1 MTANDLEE
9 YMKQKF
15 IFIFA
20 MVFLL
25 ACYDNKKLP
34 EGHFAVFG
42 EQGSWMLR
50 DAWLGLVELKEA
62 RYSDISMH
70 TEMKDGVVD
79 IAEIEKQIQKGKT
92 LIWLFRS
99 MIAEDAL
106 RFLINQYP
114 HQKFALICE
123 GPVQEPESTQVA
135 NIFYAVNEGAFLAG
149 FMAAKMS
156 SKQYLGVVTGDS
168 TKDSPIYAVG
178 FYAGALAARPRIKI
192 SHINLPGKFS
202 QQAIKNAALDLN
214 ASGAD
219 IVFLALEEGL
229 QEALLAAQEK
239 KFLVIGCELQ
249 HDSLYKKNLLTTV
262 VKQIDMTVFHMSNDV
277 MDRIYPGGLAVTY
290 GLSNGLVGLSKET
303 HSHVPIGLRREI
315 EQLVL
320 SVIMKEVKVP
330 KNQIELEQFGYR
342 LTLQPVKRHI

>member
-1 MTANDLEE
+1 
-9 YMKQKF
+9 MKQKF

-50 DAWLGLVELKEA
+50 DAWLGLVELKQA

-70 TEMKDGVVD
+70 TQMKDGVVD

-114 HQKFALICE
+114 NQKFALICE
-123 GPVQEPESTQVA
+123 GPVQEPESTQVT

-168 TKDSPIYAVG
+168 AEDSPIYAVG

-192 SHINLPGKFS
+192 SHVNLSEDSS
-202 QQAIKNAALDLN
+202 QQAIKKAALDLN

-239 KFLVIGCELQ
+239 NFLIIGCELQ

-262 VKQIDMTVFHMSNDV
+262 IKQIDMTVFNMSNDV

-330 KNQIELEQFGYR
+330 KNQIELEQFGYK
-342 LTLQPVKRHI
+342 LALQPVKRHI